1 MTDDCVP
8 LAAVGGGPD
17 MDRIPRVPGFYALA
31 FFIAY
36 GPVRLMMDFVRP
48 ESTDVRYVGFTPAQ
62 YFVVGFM
69 TVSLV
74 LLMRRLKSGDEPVW
88 APLKGTDKAA

>member
-1 MTDDCVP
+1 MVFEHVLCFSVYGSHTSGAWILCIGV
-8 LAAVGGGPD
+8 
-17 MDRIPRVPGFYALA
+17 
-31 FFIAY
+31 FIAY

-48 ESTDVRYVGFTPAQ
+48 ESTDVRYLGFTPAQ

-69 TVSLV
+69 TVALV